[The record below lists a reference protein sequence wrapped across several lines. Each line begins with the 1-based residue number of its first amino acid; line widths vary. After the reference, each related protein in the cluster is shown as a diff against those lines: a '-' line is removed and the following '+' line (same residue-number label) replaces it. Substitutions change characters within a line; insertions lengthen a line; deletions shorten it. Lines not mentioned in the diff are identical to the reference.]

1 MSAYFTVVPAALSD
15 ADLATL
21 SKDLRDLQLTV
32 FAEQA
37 ARKQLTDDAVAY
49 MQVNGGDYPSAV
61 AAIVARKQADEK
73 VRAEALAKMRAADAP
88 PVEPTLARG

>member
-1 MSAYFTVVPAALSD
+1 MAFFAIDPTKLSD

-49 MQVNGGDYPSAV
+49 MQKFGGDYPSAV
-61 AAIVARKQADEK
+61 AAIVAQKQADEK
-73 VRAEALAKMRAADAP
+73 VRAEALAKMRAAEAP